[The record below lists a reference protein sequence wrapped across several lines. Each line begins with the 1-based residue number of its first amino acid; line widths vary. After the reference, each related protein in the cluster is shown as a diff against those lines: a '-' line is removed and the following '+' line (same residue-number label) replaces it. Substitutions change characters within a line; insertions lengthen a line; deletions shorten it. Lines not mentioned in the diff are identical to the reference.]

1 MNMCECDKVE
11 LKLQWLFPHSRSP
24 SGAPNGALSGAPSGA
39 FSFCGA
45 DLSVFVMGLGLE
57 FVFVVLVTQINAVMK
72 CDL

>member
-24 SGAPNGALSGAPSGA
+24 SGAPNGAPSGAPSGA

-45 DLSVFVMGLGLE
+45 GLSVFVMGLGLE

-72 CDL
+72 FDL

>member
-24 SGAPNGALSGAPSGA
+24 SGAPNGA

>member
-24 SGAPNGALSGAPSGA
+24 SGAPNGAPSGA

>member
-24 SGAPNGALSGAPSGA
+24 NGAPSGAPSGA

-72 CDL
+72 FDL

>member
-24 SGAPNGALSGAPSGA
+24 SGAPNGT

-45 DLSVFVMGLGLE
+45 GLSVFVMGLGLE

>member
-24 SGAPNGALSGAPSGA
+24 SGAPSGAPNGT

-45 DLSVFVMGLGLE
+45 GLSVFVMGLGLE

>member
-24 SGAPNGALSGAPSGA
+24 SGAPNGAPSGAPSGA

-72 CDL
+72 FDL

>member
-24 SGAPNGALSGAPSGA
+24 SGALNGAPSGA

-45 DLSVFVMGLGLE
+45 GLSVFVMGLGLE

-72 CDL
+72 FDL

>member
-24 SGAPNGALSGAPSGA
+24 NGA

>member
-24 SGAPNGALSGAPSGA
+24 SGAPNGAPSGAPSGA

>member
-11 LKLQWLFPHSRSP
+11 LKLRWLFPHSRSP
-24 SGAPNGALSGAPSGA
+24 SGAPSGA

>member
-11 LKLQWLFPHSRSP
+11 LKLRWLFPHSRSP
-24 SGAPNGALSGAPSGA
+24 SGAPNGAPSGA

-72 CDL
+72 FDL